1 MRQPWI
7 TTLPPRLS
15 TAAISRSG
23 PKASARVRANAVS
36 TRPWLKSDEPRI
48 TWVAPLGHPARPT
61 VRIPPPTRQGSSAQM
76 CVTRSSLSP
85 ASLAASRSIS
95 CTFGIPWNR
104 EIHDWMS
111 VVSTASF
118 SPCTSCT
125 MRPPWRSM
133 DGINMVAPESRAR
146 VNPPSSFTG
155 CSEKWN
161 TKPPAPHRPGHP

>member
-1 MRQPWI
+1 
-7 TTLPPRLS
+7 
-15 TAAISRSG
+15 
-23 PKASARVRANAVS
+23 
-36 TRPWLKSDEPRI
+36 
-48 TWVAPLGHPARPT
+48 
-61 VRIPPPTRQGSSAQM
+61 M

-146 VNPPSSFTG
+146 VHSSILHR

-161 TKPPAPHRPGHP
+161 TSRQRRIGLAIREHLGVFELVPRRRTR